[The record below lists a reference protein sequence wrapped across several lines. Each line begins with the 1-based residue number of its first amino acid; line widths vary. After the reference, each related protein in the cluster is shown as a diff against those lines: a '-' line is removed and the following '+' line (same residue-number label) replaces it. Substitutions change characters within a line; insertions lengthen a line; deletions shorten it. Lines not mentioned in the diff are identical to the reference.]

1 MSRLKAYYIMVK
13 PGIIYGNLITA
24 IAGYLLASK
33 LSINASSFIGMIVG
47 TGLVMGGA
55 CVFNNLY
62 DRDIDQM
69 MKRTKNR
76 PTVNGL
82 ITARSGIIYG
92 ICLTIIGFGLLAV
105 FVNWLCV
112 AIGAI
117 GFLDYALIYTYFK
130 RRTYHATLIGSVS
143 GATPIVGG
151 YVAYAGH
158 LDLVA
163 LLIGLMMLFWQ
174 MPHFYAI
181 ALFRAKEYEK
191 AKVPVLPLIKGLPA
205 TVEYI
210 VVYSVLFVL
219 AVVSLYF
226 ITSLHVYYLLLVGLT
241 AVIWT
246 IFNLRGMKVK
256 EIELWAKRS
265 FRYSLAVMLVMSIG
279 VALR

>member
-1 MSRLKAYYIMVK
+1 MSQLKAYYRIVK

-33 LSINASSFIGMIVG
+33 LSIKPSNFIAMMFGVS
-47 TGLVMGGA
+47 LVMGGA

-62 DRDIDQM
+62 DRDIDKKMQ
-69 MKRTKNR
+69 RTQDR
-76 PTVNGL
+76 PTVNGQ
-82 ITARSGIIYG
+82 ISTRSGILYALL
-92 ICLTIIGFGLLAV
+92 LTIVGFSLLAV
-105 FVNWLCV
+105 FINWLCAV
-112 AIGAI
+112 IGAI
-117 GFLDYALIYTYFK
+117 GFLDYALVYTYFK

-158 LDLVA
+158 LDLTA
-163 LLIGLMMLFWQ
+163 LLIGLMMLLWQ
-174 MPHFYAI
+174 MPHFYTI

-191 AKVPVLPLIKGLPA
+191 AKVPVLPLVKGHLV
-205 TVEYI
+205 TVEAI
-210 VVYSVLFVL
+210 IVYSVLFVL
-219 AVVSLYF
+219 AVVALYF
-226 ITSLHVYYLLLVGLT
+226 TASLHIYYLLLVGLA

-246 IFNLRGMKVK
+246 MFNLRGINVK

-265 FRYSLAVMLVMSIG
+265 FHYSLAVMLLMSVG